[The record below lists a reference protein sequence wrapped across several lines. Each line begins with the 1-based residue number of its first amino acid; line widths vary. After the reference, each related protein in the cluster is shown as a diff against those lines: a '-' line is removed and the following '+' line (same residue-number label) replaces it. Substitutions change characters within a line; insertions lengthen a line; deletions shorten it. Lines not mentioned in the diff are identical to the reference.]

1 MAKSLEQQLSD
12 VLVLYSQEV
21 TEQVKKD
28 AKTTAYH
35 AKGKI
40 QKNAPSR
47 SGRYKKNWA
56 VKKAYE
62 DANEVRY
69 VIYNKKPTYRLTH
82 LLESGHAKKGGG
94 RVRAYPHI
102 RPAELWAQKEFVN
115 LVKKA
120 VQK

>member
-1 MAKSLEQQLSD
+1 MDSLLKKLND
-12 VLVLYSQEV
+12 TLALYSQKV

-40 QKNAPSR
+40 QKNSPRR

-56 VKKAYE
+56 VKIAFE

-82 LLESGHAKKGGG
+82 LLESGHAKKDGG

>member
-1 MAKSLEQQLSD
+1 MDSLLKQLND
-12 VLVLYSQEV
+12 MLVFYSQEV
-21 TEQVKKD
+21 TEQIKKD

-35 AKGKI
+35 ARGKI
-40 QKNAPSR
+40 QKNSPSR
-47 SGRYKKNWA
+47 SGRDKKNWA
-56 VKKAYE
+56 VKKASE
-62 DANEVRY
+62 DANEVRS